1 MVFNQQTTVYGKTTP
16 RIVKDNIKSVTKKT
30 FGLGFPLGQDKST
43 GGFFRKVSNL
53 KAVQDAVIQLLKTEP
68 GERVMLPRYGC
79 ALRKYLFQPLDEA
92 TFESIK
98 RQIQH
103 SFNRYIV
110 GANLLSLRVVP
121 LGPSG
126 PSGGNSLLVTLLME
140 LKTEDLSKIE
150 VEVIIK

>member
-1 MVFNQQTTVYGKTTP
+1 MVFNQQTTVYGKRP
-16 RIVKDNIKSVTKKT
+16 PKIVTDNIKSVTKKT
-30 FGLGFPLGQDKST
+30 YGLGFPLGKDKAT
-43 GGFFRKVSNL
+43 GGFFKKVSNIN
-53 KAVQDAVIQLLKTEP
+53 AVYDAIRQLLLTEP

-79 ALRKYLFQPLDEA
+79 ALKKYLFQPLDEV

-121 LGPSG
+121 LGPTG
-126 PSGGNSLLVTLLME
+126 PSGGNSLQITLLVQ